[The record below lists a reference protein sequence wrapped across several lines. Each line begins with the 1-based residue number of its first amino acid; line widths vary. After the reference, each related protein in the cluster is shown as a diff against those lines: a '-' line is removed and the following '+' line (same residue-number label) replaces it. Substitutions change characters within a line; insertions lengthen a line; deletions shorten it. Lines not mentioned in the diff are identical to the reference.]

1 MALQLY
7 ELHSEVLV
15 EALVLSL
22 AICRMTVSI
31 HGVTGGHHNNMS
43 HSICGWY
50 NWSCVRLYRAETG
63 GYDRNRSV
71 TKCRTTRYLLLH
83 CQGGWPPPPHLLT
96 FASSLLPPLTT
107 RDGTPSLY
115 LTPNCGWSDLR
126 WADTEWRLDKG
137 NHPDSPGWSGRW
149 LAAARL
155 LSWGP
160 GAAGPRGID

>member
-1 MALQLY
+1 MNCTLKCWWRPWFCHLLSAEWLCPFMGLQ
-7 ELHSEVLV
+7 
-15 EALVLSL
+15 
-22 AICRMTVSI
+22 
-31 HGVTGGHHNNMS
+31 GVTTTTCPTVYVAGITGVMWG
-43 HSICGWY
+43 CTEQ
-50 NWSCVRLYRAETG
+50 RRAVMTG
-63 GYDRNRSV
+63 TDQSPNAEQHGTCFFTARVDD
-71 TKCRTTRYLLLH
+71 TP
-83 CQGGWPPPPHLLT
+83 PPPPHFCLLS

-149 LAAARL
+149 LAAALL